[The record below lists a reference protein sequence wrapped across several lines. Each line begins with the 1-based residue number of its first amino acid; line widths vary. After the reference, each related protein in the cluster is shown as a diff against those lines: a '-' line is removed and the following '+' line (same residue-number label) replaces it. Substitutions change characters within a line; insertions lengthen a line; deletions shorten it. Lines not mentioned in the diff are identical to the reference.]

1 MSKKIV
7 LALGGNALGD
17 DLAGQMKAVKITSQ
31 AIVDLIAQGHEVIV
45 THGNGPQV
53 GMINQAFEAAA
64 KTEAHLAN
72 AADVCLRCL
81 KPGLYWLRSTKRL
94 KRRTAFSGH

>member
-31 AIVDLIAQGHEVIV
+31 AIVDLIPRDMRSSSLMATGHRW
-45 THGNGPQV
+45 
-53 GMINQAFEAAA
+53 A
-64 KTEAHLAN
+64 
-72 AADVCLRCL
+72 
-81 KPGLYWLRSTKRL
+81 
-94 KRRTAFSGH
+94 

>member
-45 THGNGPQV
+45 THGNGPQ
-53 GMINQAFEAAA
+53 
-64 KTEAHLAN
+64 
-72 AADVCLRCL
+72 
-81 KPGLYWLRSTKRL
+81 
-94 KRRTAFSGH
+94 SGHD

>member
-31 AIVDLIAQGHEVIV
+31 AIVDLIAQGHEVSSLMV
-45 THGNGPQV
+45 TG
-53 GMINQAFEAAA
+53 
-64 KTEAHLAN
+64 
-72 AADVCLRCL
+72 
-81 KPGLYWLRSTKRL
+81 
-94 KRRTAFSGH
+94 RRWA